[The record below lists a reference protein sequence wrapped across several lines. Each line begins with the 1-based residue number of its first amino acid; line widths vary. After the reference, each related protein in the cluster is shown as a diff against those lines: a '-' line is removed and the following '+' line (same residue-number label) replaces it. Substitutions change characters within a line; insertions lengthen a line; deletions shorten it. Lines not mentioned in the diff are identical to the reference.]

1 MVLAGP
7 ETTKKLKKMLSKF
20 RGLCESLHPA
30 NYLPS
35 GIPVVKISPE
45 SERTKDAIAKARKA
59 VEEDQ
64 KDDAAKNVE
73 KTEQDGGKVKPETT
87 EKSEESATAETGSS
101 TSKKRE
107 REEDHDT
114 EVSTEA
120 KKSKV
125 EAEV

>member
-1 MVLAGP
+1 MP
-7 ETTKKLKKMLSKF
+7 SKF
-20 RGLCESLHPA
+20 RGLSEFLHPA
-30 NYLPS
+30 DYPPS

-45 SERTKDAIAKARKA
+45 SERTRDAIAKARKA

-64 KDDAAKNVE
+64 KDDTAKDVE
-73 KTEQDGGKVKPETT
+73 KTEQDGGKAKAEAT
-87 EKSEESATAETGSS
+87 EKAEETVRAETNSS
-101 TSKKRE
+101 ASKKRE

-114 EVSTEA
+114 EVPTEA